1 MEVILNQDV
10 DKIGKAG
17 VIVKVKDGFARNFLL
32 PQGLAVLCTPLNL
45 QKFKQAEQRKAQ
57 ESEKVRL
64 KLEELRKKLAGLS
77 LTMPA
82 LVHSAEGESQK
93 QGVQEKEEKL
103 YGSISSLDIAN
114 ALKEEGIEIDKE
126 SIVLEEPIKA
136 LGIYEVSVKLHP
148 QISANLKVWV
158 VKK

>member
-10 DKIGKAG
+10 DKIGRAG
-17 VIVKVKDGFARNFLL
+17 AIVKVKNGFARNFLL

-45 QKFKQAEQRKAQ
+45 QKFKQAEQKKAQ
-57 ESEKVRL
+57 ESEKA
-64 KLEELRKKLAGLS
+64 KSGAEELRKRLAGLS
-77 LTMPA
+77 LTIPA
-82 LVHSAEGESQK
+82 LVHSVPSEPQEGGAK
-93 QGVQEKEEKL
+93 QKEENL

-126 SIVLEEPIKA
+126 SIILEEPIKA
-136 LGIYEVSVKLHP
+136 LGIYEVMVKLHP